1 MENREFEFSSL
12 STTTQKEDGATI
24 TCEVKDEQGNT
35 TIIGI
40 HFTIEN
46 IEAVVNHLKNY
57 VK

>member
-12 STTTQKEDGATI
+12 STTIQKEDGATI
-24 TCEVKDEQGNT
+24 ICEVKDEQGN
-35 TIIGI
+35 IAVIDI

-46 IEAVVNHLKNY
+46 IEAVMNHLKNY